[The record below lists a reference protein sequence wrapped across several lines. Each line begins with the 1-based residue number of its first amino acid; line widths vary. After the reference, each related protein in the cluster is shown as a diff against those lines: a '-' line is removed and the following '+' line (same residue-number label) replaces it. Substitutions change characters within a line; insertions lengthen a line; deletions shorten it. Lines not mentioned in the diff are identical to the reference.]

1 VAIQRTPSEPDDARR
16 QQQDHDERREQAEAR
31 PAGGSGVYRDAKAQ
45 PSIKPCV
52 LA

>member
-16 QQQDHDERREQAEAR
+16 QQQDRDERREQAEVR
-31 PAGGSGVYRDAKAQ
+31 PAGSGVYRDAKTQ
-45 PSIKPCV
+45 PSIKPGE